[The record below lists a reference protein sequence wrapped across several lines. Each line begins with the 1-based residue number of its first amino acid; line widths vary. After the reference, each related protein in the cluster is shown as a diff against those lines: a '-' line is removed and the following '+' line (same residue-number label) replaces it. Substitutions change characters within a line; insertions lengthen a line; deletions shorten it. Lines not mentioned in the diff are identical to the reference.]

1 MDSIRFNNK
10 RKEMAISCWL
20 KFISIEN
27 IYIYIF
33 VAFLFLLNS
42 WTTFIMG
49 GYEMHNTKKTKGKKK
64 KKLTRHLA
72 IA

>member
-27 IYIYIF
+27 IYIYIRRF
-33 VAFLFLLNS
+33 SFSTKLLDDIHHG
-42 WTTFIMG
+42 WI
-49 GYEMHNTKKTKGKKK
+49 
-64 KKLTRHLA
+64 
-72 IA
+72 